1 MKLLQDAKLKNKLI
15 FMGGVSLLFLVV
27 VSITCLYYLNSINKN
42 SSAMYSNMK
51 GVLNLES
58 AIDTKNLMDKN
69 MFEFMVTTDQARN
82 KELQTSIAQ
91 ESKDVQTYI
100 QNFQKSGTL
109 SSRDK
114 SLLDE
119 FTKNTASSQDILNQ
133 VMTLAGQNQNEQAYS
148 LYTAQL
154 KDINEKIV
162 TNLTDLIS
170 ENTAAVQKL
179 DQQNTADFAS
189 SFKITIIIFII
200 ALLFMIIVT
209 YIITKLIAK
218 PIEAM
223 KDYIKK
229 IAAGDL
235 SEETL
240 RSSRQS
246 KLYKD
251 EIGTLGTSIVNMRT
265 QLSEILTKVSDSAG
279 QIAAAAEELN
289 ANTEQSLSTIEETT
303 NAVTAIADGAQNQL
317 TSVNETSS
325 HVQLISESIEKTNSG
340 INDTAQVVKEA
351 LKATQDGGKAIQTTR
366 EQMNKIEETVNRT
379 DEVIRTL
386 GERSSQVGEIVETI
400 SNIAEQ
406 TNLLSLNAAI
416 EAARAGE
423 QGKGFAVVA
432 AEVRKLAE
440 SSQQSTEK
448 ISSLIGQI
456 QQDTGNAVTS
466 MHEGTNQVKL
476 GMEVVEKA
484 QKAFGDISTLV
495 DEITK
500 QIDDIS
506 KASETINSGN
516 IKIVGSVKKVDN
528 ISRDFSDRSTTIAAS
543 MEEQTA
549 SMHEIARAS
558 ENLASI
564 GEDLIHDISSF
575 KL

>member
-154 KDINEKIV
+154 KDINDKIV